1 MTYNEEMYAKDL
13 IKEVRELRK
22 VYEKSEENKQKPVA
36 MINIPLDDY
45 DALRDEIEELKRN
58 NEALK
63 EREGAIELLLS
74 KLDIP
79 FEELEIITDDIFVA
93 KDDSPVD
100 FTTNYMIKFAARRR

>member
-22 VYEKSEENKQKPVA
+22 ACGNGESDPETRDRVDISLKKYEEMKA
-36 MINIPLDDY
+36 
-45 DALRDEIEELKRN
+45 EIEELKRN

-63 EREGAIELLLS
+63 EREGAIGLLLS

-79 FEELEIITDDIFVA
+79 FEELDINYNDVFVSES
-93 KDDSPVD
+93 DNIMDLS
-100 FTTNYMIKFAARRR
+100 TTYVIKFTARRR